1 MYSHVIIRAMESKY
15 EIVRNALLS
24 RLQHSVS
31 YMDGIVIMDAVT
43 MVVGQDG
50 NITEIPLDI
59 LSSSVNLQRMWST
72 TKDPIAIVFRE
83 CLDDWY
89 AVIPRN
95 DTLTMWEIQIIP
107 GKGHDLHRARALA
120 ERAIQSDFSLSD
132 ALVFEH
138 NMYKK
143 KL

>member
-1 MYSHVIIRAMESKY
+1 MESKY
-15 EIVRNALLS
+15 EIVRNALLP
-24 RLQHSVS
+24 RLRHSVS
-31 YMDGIVIMDAVT
+31 YMVGIVIMDAVT
-43 MVVGQDG
+43 MVVGKDG

-72 TKDPIAIVFRE
+72 TKDPVAIVFRE
-83 CLDDWY
+83 CMDDWY
-89 AVIPRN
+89 AVIPS
-95 DTLTMWEIQIIP
+95 DDSLTMWEIQIIP

-120 ERAIQSDFSLSD
+120 ERAIQSDFNRSD

-143 KL
+143 KH

>member
-1 MYSHVIIRAMESKY
+1 
-15 EIVRNALLS
+15 
-24 RLQHSVS
+24 
-31 YMDGIVIMDAVT
+31 MDGIVIMDAVT

-59 LSSSVNLQRMWST
+59 LSSSVNLQRMWSK

-89 AVIPRN
+89 AVIPC
-95 DTLTMWEIQIIP
+95 DATLQKWELRKIP